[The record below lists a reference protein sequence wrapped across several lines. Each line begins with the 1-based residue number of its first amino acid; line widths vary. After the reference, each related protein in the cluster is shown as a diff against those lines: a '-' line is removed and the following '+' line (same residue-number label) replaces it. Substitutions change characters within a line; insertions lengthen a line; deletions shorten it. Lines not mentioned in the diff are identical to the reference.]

1 MADDKTEKPTP
12 KKLEDARKKGQVAKS
27 TDLTQAALFLTAA
40 SVLSFTGP
48 GLVDQLKAFMIES
61 LDPKLLAG
69 SLDPNM
75 FIARIGNVSMKFL
88 LLSLPLLLALAVAS
102 VAVDFAQHKGFI
114 FSPEALTPKFEKLN
128 PVAGLQNLLFKSKTY
143 VELIKNLLKFVIVF
157 WLAYSTLTAD
167 LRDLI
172 VGSRLGLTEIAAF
185 VPKLLFGLLFK
196 IGGAFLI
203 FGAAD
208 FALQQKIFMKG
219 LMMSKEEIKQEFKDQ
234 EGDPHVKGHRK
245 HLMMALLRESAAK
258 KVPQAKAVVVNP
270 THLAIALEYE
280 EERMTAP
287 RVAAKGEMFLAQK
300 IIEIAKMHN
309 VPIIRNVPLAR
320 SLYSLELDEEIPEA
334 MYEAV
339 AEILN
344 LASRLEKDNEN

>member
-1 MADDKTEKPTP
+1 MADDKTEQPTP
-12 KKLEDARKKGQVAKS
+12 KKLEDARKKGQVPKS
-27 TDLTQAALFLTAA
+27 TDLTQAVLFLTAG

-69 SLDPNM
+69 SLDSNM
-75 FIARIGNVSMKFL
+75 FVARIGNVSMKFL

-128 PVAGLQNLLFKSKTY
+128 PVAGLQNILFKSKTY
-143 VELIKNLLKFVIVF
+143 VELIKTLLKFIIIF
-157 WLAYSTLTAD
+157 WLAYSTVRGD
-167 LRDLI
+167 LRDL
-172 VGSRLGLTEIAAF
+172 VVASRLGLVEISAF

-208 FALQQKIFMKG
+208 FALQQKMFMKN
-219 LMMSKEEIKQEFKDQ
+219 LMMSKEEIKQEFKEQ

-245 HLMMALLRESAAK
+245 ALQMALMREGAAK
-258 KVPQAKAVVVNP
+258 RVPKAKAVVVNP
-270 THLAIALEYE
+270 THLAIALEYD

-300 IIEIAKMHN
+300 IVEIAKRHN
-309 VPIIRNVPLAR
+309 IPIVRNIPLAR
-320 SLYSLELDEEIPEA
+320 GLYSLELDEEISEE

-344 LASRLEKDNEN
+344 LASRLEKDDEN